1 MSDTISLPPVALP
14 PIPLPPIP
22 LPAVSLADL
31 DAVDG
36 LVAEV
41 RWPHR
46 RVDIGALIELGHG
59 RLVREGE
66 DGPALG
72 VGLWWSFD
80 DALARLGLIIVSPE
94 AQGRG
99 LGRRLVEALLAD
111 AAPRPV
117 MLLATRAGKPLY
129 DKLGFV
135 ETGSVS
141 QHQGEYRGTPHRDP
155 RIRPAGPADR
165 TAIAALDR
173 AAFGTA
179 RPEVLDH
186 LLAVGRAAVLVENG
200 TVAGYAVERPFGRG
214 SVIGPVVATSEDDAI
229 ALFDALAHPG
239 FLRVD
244 LTTDATRFA
253 RHVSDA
259 GLAFDSAS
267 PVMVLGNAPEPSGP
281 QRIFGLASHAL
292 G

>member
-1 MSDTISLPPVALP
+1 MPDTVSLPP
-14 PIPLPPIP
+14 
-22 LPAVSLADL
+22 VSLADL
-31 DAVDG
+31 NAIDG

-46 RVDIGALIELGHG
+46 RVDTGALIELGHG

-66 DGPALG
+66 DGPVLG

-80 DALARLGLIIVSPE
+80 DALARLGLI
-94 AQGRG
+94 
-99 LGRRLVEALLAD
+99 EALLAD
-111 AAPRPV
+111 DAPRPV
-117 MLLATRAGKPLY
+117 ILLATRAGKPLY

-141 QHQGEYRGTPHRDP
+141 QHQGEYRGTPRPDP
-155 RIRPAGPADR
+155 RVRPASQADR
-165 TAIAALDR
+165 PAIAALDR
-173 AAFGTA
+173 AAFGVA

-186 LLAVGRAAVLVENG
+186 LLAVGRAAVLVEDG
-200 TVAGYAVERPFGRG
+200 TVAGYAIERPFGRG
-214 SVIGPVVATSEDDAI
+214 SVIGPVVASAEDDAI

-253 RHVSDA
+253 RHVSEA

-267 PVMVLGNAPEPSGP
+267 PVMVRGPAPDPAGP